1 MSENLDNKAQRGSIA
16 PIIIT
21 ALSSGDKYGYEIC
34 KEIERLSGGKLI
46 LKQPSLYSSL
56 RRMEEQH
63 LVHSYWKD
71 SELGGNRHYYVLT
84 DEGEKLY
91 EDNKN
96 QWLMEDLISSLPASE
111 YQLNQEETVILPT
124 QSTGEMSVGRQET
137 LFSLSTSRPEI
148 RKIDESQ
155 DNEDSKNQSFYQ
167 FDLFGQDVKAVSKQ
181 NVTQKVEAYTN
192 KYEQLD
198 NHQNEIEPARPLQ
211 ESEPIVRAS
220 IFDVAKRLS
229 AKTQEESITSSS
241 QNISNELST
250 KPNNETFLGNK
261 KFDNIDE
268 NSAEQKAS
276 VKNEEISWNEPEKEE
291 PIFENND
298 YKTVIG
304 NLYNKS
310 QMSDPYEQ
318 NRAKTFKEIFPSSQ
332 LSEQPKKQ
340 KTSEID
346 DFVEKSSASNI
357 DCNDLSMIANL
368 YKLQGLDVRK
378 HDSEH
383 AKTTSKRYTDKNKLN
398 MYTAWITALFM
409 LTEVIFCYLFLN
421 KDGYILDG
429 QKLVYFLAGACACS
443 VALIFTLENFLNR
456 YRLVVIETK
465 FKREMTKRL
474 LLFLFSAIITF
485 AICLAVGMKDIF
497 QREFLSYWLI
507 PVLVA
512 SNIVL
517 SYIVF
522 YTFYK
527 SGKFSY

>member
-34 KEIERLSGGKLI
+34 KEIERLSDGKLI

-56 RRMEEQH
+56 RRMEEQN

-84 DEGEKLY
+84 DEGQKMFE
-91 EDNKN
+91 ENKDK
-96 QWLMEDLISSLPASE
+96 WLMSDLISALPANEFDVVQDGEHKVEKEFS
-111 YQLNQEETVILPT
+111 N
-124 QSTGEMSVGRQET
+124 SEMSVGSQET
-137 LFSLSTSRPEI
+137 LFSMASSRPEVK
-148 RKIDESQ
+148 KIDESEEE
-155 DNEDSKNQSFYQ
+155 NSNQSFYQ
-167 FDLFGQDVKAVSKQ
+167 FDLFGQDVKAVKKQ
-181 NVTQKVEAYTN
+181 VPTQKVEAYSN
-192 KYEQLD
+192 KYEELD
-198 NHQNEIEPARPLQ
+198 NHQTEIEPARVLNDPT
-211 ESEPIVRAS
+211 PISRAS
-220 IFDVAKRLS
+220 IFDVTKDLNSKQHENNSDNNILS
-229 AKTQEESITSSS
+229 SESKDESLFFTHSPSLEEKSKVSKS
-241 QNISNELST
+241 
-250 KPNNETFLGNK
+250 
-261 KFDNIDE
+261 
-268 NSAEQKAS
+268 
-276 VKNEEISWNEPEKEE
+276 EEISWSEPEKEE

-318 NRAKTFKEIFPSSQ
+318 NRTKTFKEIFPSSQ
-332 LSEQPKKQ
+332 VSEMPKAGK
-340 KTSEID
+340 KSEID
-346 DFVEKSSASNI
+346 DFVEKNSASNI

-383 AKTTSKRYTDKNKLN
+383 AKSSSRRYTDRNKLN
-398 MYTAWITALFM
+398 MFSALITALFM
-409 LTEVIFCYLFLN
+409 MAEVVLCYLILN
-421 KDGYILDG
+421 KDGNVLAG
-429 QKLVYFLAGACACS
+429 QRLMYFLGGACACS
-443 VALIFTLENFLNR
+443 IALIFTLENFLNR

-465 FKREMTKRL
+465 FKREITKRL
-474 LLFLFSAIITF
+474 LIFLFATIITF
-485 AICLAVGMKDIF
+485 AICLSLGMNGIG
-497 QREFLSYWLI
+497 QREFLSFWLV
-507 PVLVA
+507 PVLVS

-522 YTFYK
+522 YALFK

>member
-34 KEIERLSGGKLI
+34 KEIERLSDGKLI

-56 RRMEEQH
+56 RRMEEQN

-84 DEGEKLY
+84 DEGEKMF
-91 EDNKN
+91 EENKN
-96 QWLMEDLISSLPASE
+96 KWLMSDLISALPANE
-111 YQLNQEETVILPT
+111 FDIVQNEEQEVKNEPSI
-124 QSTGEMSVGRQET
+124 EMSVGSQET
-137 LFSLSTSRPEI
+137 LFSMASSRPEVK
-148 RKIDESQ
+148 KIDESEEE
-155 DNEDSKNQSFYQ
+155 NNNQSFYQ
-167 FDLFGQDVKAVSKQ
+167 FDLFGQDVKAVKKQ
-181 NVTQKVEAYTN
+181 VPAQKVEAYSN
-192 KYEQLD
+192 KYEELD
-198 NHQNEIEPARPLQ
+198 NHQVEIEPARVLNDTA
-211 ESEPIVRAS
+211 PISRAS
-220 IFDVAKRLS
+220 IFDAKEILDN
-229 AKTQEESITSSS
+229 KQEDNSSNNILNVKAEEKNLNYDSTSS
-241 QNISNELST
+241 LSE
-250 KPNNETFLGNK
+250 NNKMSKT
-261 KFDNIDE
+261 D
-268 NSAEQKAS
+268 
-276 VKNEEISWNEPEKEE
+276 EISWSEPEKEE

-318 NRAKTFKEIFPSSQ
+318 SRTKTFKEIFPSSQ
-332 LSEQPKKQ
+332 VPETPKTDK
-340 KTSEID
+340 KSEID
-346 DFVEKSSASNI
+346 DFVEKNSASNI

-378 HDSEH
+378 HDSDH
-383 AKTTSKRYTDKNKLN
+383 AKNSSRHYTDRNKLN
-398 MYTAWITALFM
+398 MFSALITALFM
-409 LTEVIFCYLFLN
+409 MAEVVLSYLILN
-421 KDGYILDG
+421 KDGNVLAG
-429 QKLVYFLAGACACS
+429 QRLMYFLGGACACS

-465 FKREMTKRL
+465 FKREITKRL
-474 LLFLFSAIITF
+474 LVFLFAAIITF
-485 AICLAVGMKDIF
+485 AICLSLGMNDIA
-497 QREFLSYWLI
+497 QREFLSFWLV
-507 PVLVA
+507 PVLVS

-522 YTFYK
+522 YALFK

>member
-56 RRMEEQH
+56 RRMEEQN

-84 DEGEKLY
+84 DEGEKMF
-91 EDNKN
+91 EENKDK
-96 QWLMEDLISSLPASE
+96 WLMNDLISALPANEFDIVQNDEGEQKMEPS
-111 YQLNQEETVILPT
+111 N
-124 QSTGEMSVGRQET
+124 EMSVGSQET
-137 LFSLSTSRPEI
+137 LFSMASSRPEVK
-148 RKIDESQ
+148 KIDESEEE
-155 DNEDSKNQSFYQ
+155 NKSQSFYQ
-167 FDLFGQDVKAVSKQ
+167 FDLFGQDVKAVKKQ
-181 NVTQKVEAYTN
+181 APAQKVEAYSN
-192 KYEQLD
+192 KYEELD
-198 NHQNEIEPARPLQ
+198 NHQNEIEPARVLNDTA
-211 ESEPIVRAS
+211 PISRAS
-220 IFDVAKRLS
+220 IFDAAKVLNS
-229 AKTQEESITSSS
+229 EQKN
-241 QNISNELST
+241 NISSDILTVGTNDEIS
-250 KPNNETFLGNK
+250 NFSQVQTFPSPEDTDKTLK
-261 KFDNIDE
+261 D
-268 NSAEQKAS
+268 
-276 VKNEEISWNEPEKEE
+276 EISWNEPEKEE

-318 NRAKTFKEIFPSSQ
+318 NRTKTFKEIFPSSQ
-332 LSEQPKKQ
+332 VSEMPKTGK
-340 KTSEID
+340 KSEID
-346 DFVEKSSASNI
+346 DFVEKNSASNI

-383 AKTTSKRYTDKNKLN
+383 AKSSTKRYTDRNKLN
-398 MYTAWITALFM
+398 MFSALITALFM
-409 LTEVIFCYLFLN
+409 MAEVVLCYLILN
-421 KDGYILDG
+421 KDGNVLTG
-429 QKLVYFLAGACACS
+429 QRLMYFLGGAGACS
-443 VALIFTLENFLNR
+443 IALIFTLENFLNR

-465 FKREMTKRL
+465 FKREITKRL
-474 LLFLFSAIITF
+474 LIFLFAAIITF
-485 AICLAVGMKDIF
+485 AICLSLGMNGIG
-497 QREFLSYWLI
+497 QREFLSFWLV
-507 PVLVA
+507 PVLVT

-517 SYIVF
+517 SYIIF
-522 YTFYK
+522 YALFK

>member
-84 DEGEKLY
+84 DEGKKLF
-91 EDNKN
+91 EENKN
-96 QWLMEDLISSLPASE
+96 IWLMEDLISSLPSSE
-111 YQLNQEETVILPT
+111 YQLNQEESETKMGGDV
-124 QSTGEMSVGRQET
+124 SVGRQET
-137 LFSLSTSRPEI
+137 LFFLPSSRPEI
-148 RKIDESQ
+148 KKIDESQ
-155 DNEDSKNQSFYQ
+155 EQEDNKNQSFYQ

-181 NVTQKVEAYTN
+181 NITQKIEAYTN
-192 KYEQLD
+192 KYENMD
-198 NHQNEIEPARPLQ
+198 NHQNEIEPARPLN
-211 ESEPIVRAS
+211 ESEPIVRTS
-220 IFDVAKRLS
+220 IFDVAKKLNNKNQDIS
-229 AKTQEESITSSS
+229 STQPEGK
-241 QNISNELST
+241 NL
-250 KPNNETFLGNK
+250 LGNA
-261 KFDNIDE
+261 
-268 NSAEQKAS
+268 NSASSIENNNVIEKTEAKISDQKELP
-276 VKNEEISWNEPEKEE
+276 KKEEISWNEPEKED

-310 QMSDPYEQ
+310 QMTDPYEQ

-332 LSEQPKKQ
+332 LSEQSKETR
-340 KTSEID
+340 TSEID
-346 DFVEKSSASNI
+346 AFVEKNSDSNI

-378 HDSEH
+378 HNNEN
-383 AKTTSKRYTDKNKLN
+383 AKSNSKIYTDKNKLN
-398 MYTAWITALFM
+398 MFTAWTTALFM
-409 LTEVIFCYLFLN
+409 LFEVVFCYLFLN
-421 KDGYILDG
+421 KDGYVLQG
-429 QKLVYFLAGACACS
+429 QRLVYFLAGACACS
-443 VALIFTLENFLNR
+443 VALVFTLENFLNR
-456 YRLVVIETK
+456 YRLVVIEKK
-465 FKREMTKRL
+465 FKREITKRL
-474 LLFLFSAIITF
+474 LLFLFSAIIIF
-485 AICLAVGMKDIF
+485 AICLAFGMKDIL
-497 QREFLSYWLI
+497 QREFLSYWLV

-517 SYIVF
+517 SYIIF
-522 YTFYK
+522 YLFYK
-527 SGKFSY
+527 SSKFNY